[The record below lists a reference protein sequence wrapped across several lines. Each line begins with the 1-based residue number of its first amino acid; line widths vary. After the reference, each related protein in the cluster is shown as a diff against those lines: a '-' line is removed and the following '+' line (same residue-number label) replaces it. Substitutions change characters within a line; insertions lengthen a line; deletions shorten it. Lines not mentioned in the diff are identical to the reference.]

1 MCNRMIDDDGNDVP
15 CGSMY
20 VCHGCWA
27 DLQDLKERWRRDGTQ
42 DQRSLV
48 EEFMR
53 REQAP
58 LTPPRAQHHVWS
70 WYATDQNL
78 PPFGTQVVVFLGI
91 EDGKKLGCRYAVA
104 SHDGTGWGNNELD
117 GYMVPEPT
125 HWCYSPPFRPS
136 DV

>member
-1 MCNRMIDDDGNDVP
+1 MIDDDGNDVP

-27 DLQDLKERWRRDGTQ
+27 ELQDLKERWRRRDGTQ

-58 LTPPRAQHHVWS
+58 LTPPRAQHHVWY

-91 EDGKKLGCRYAVA
+91 EECRYAVA
-104 SHDGTGWGNNELD
+104 SHDGTGWGNELD

-125 HWCYSPPFRPS
+125 HWCYLPPFRPS